1 VDERDQYN
9 PKKYFFN
16 ELKDVVS
23 TTPAHLADAASLYRE
38 DNAFSGNL
46 ITVQRF
52 YQLPFSVDLHFGYR
66 DSPWTPEEM
75 DTTEVTNS
83 LEKAESGFDS
93 RFEET
98 FFSKIEDESFLA
110 TDAQPHITDEQIDTA
125 KYGLSNMLG
134 SIAYMYGDR
143 MIYKDGKVVS

>member
-1 VDERDQYN
+1 
-9 PKKYFFN
+9 
-16 ELKDVVS
+16 
-23 TTPAHLADAASLYRE
+23 
-38 DNAFSGNL
+38 
-46 ITVQRF
+46 
-52 YQLPFSVDLHFGYR
+52 
-66 DSPWTPEEM
+66 M

-83 LEKAESGFDS
+83 LKKAESDFDS
-93 RFEET
+93 RFEKT